1 MHHPEF
7 SSELARERRMRYFA
21 EAGRRRLARA
31 ARSAHEREI
40 VAGRIT
46 APGD

>member
-7 SSELARERRMRYFA
+7 SSQLARDRRMRYFA
-21 EAGRRRLARA
+21 DADRRRLARA
-31 ARSAHEREI
+31 ARSAHEREM

-46 APGD
+46 AHGD